1 MVVSQYTG
9 YSSVSRDD
17 ALTYAN
23 GGTNDWIANWQVM
36 ENRLKN
42 LKKIGIDS
50 RFQVYKGLRHGFGI
64 G

>member
-23 GGTNDWIANWQVM
+23 CGTNDWIANWQV
-36 ENRLKN
+36 KN
-42 LKKIGIDS
+42 PNADVEAAAFPFWKN
-50 RFQVYKGLRHGFGI
+50 
-64 G
+64 